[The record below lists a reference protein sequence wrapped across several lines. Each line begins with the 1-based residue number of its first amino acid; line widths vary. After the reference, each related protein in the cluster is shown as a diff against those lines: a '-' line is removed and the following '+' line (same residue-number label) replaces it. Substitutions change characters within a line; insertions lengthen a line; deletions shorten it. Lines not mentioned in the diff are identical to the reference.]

1 MGETVTYL
9 GHVDI
14 VPSLNQS
21 EYDYLYA
28 LTEPVGRHRRQSGG

>member
-14 VPSLNQS
+14 VPGLSQE
-21 EYDYLYA
+21 EYDYPA
-28 LTEPVGRHRRQSGG
+28 SMNRRPS